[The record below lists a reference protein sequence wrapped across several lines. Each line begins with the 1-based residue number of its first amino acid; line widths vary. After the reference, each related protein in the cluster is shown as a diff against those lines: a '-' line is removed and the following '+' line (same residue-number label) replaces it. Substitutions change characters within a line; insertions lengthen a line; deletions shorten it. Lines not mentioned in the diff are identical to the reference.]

1 MLVNP
6 HKSERCKKMLKAIRV
21 STLILLLACSAQA
34 GYIQNGSPEPPRPS
48 QPAIAVDNPTDA
60 TDEPTANGYMQNDAP
75 SGLVQI
81 ALDVLAALP
90 SLF

>member
-1 MLVNP
+1 M
-6 HKSERCKKMLKAIRV
+6 SKAIRASALV
-21 STLILLLACSAQA
+21 LLLACSAQA
-34 GYIQNGSPEPPRPS
+34 GIMQNEAPAPPPPS
-48 QPAIAVDNPTDA
+48 QPASTAQGPTDA
-60 TDEPTANGYMQNDAP
+60 TDEPTANGYIQNDAP

>member
-1 MLVNP
+1 
-6 HKSERCKKMLKAIRV
+6 MLKAIRV

-34 GYIQNGSPEPPRPS
+34 GYMQNGLPEPPPPP
-48 QPAIAVDNPTDA
+48 QPASAAREPMNA
-60 TDEPTANGYMQNDAP
+60 TQEPTTNGIMQNDAP
-75 SGLVQI
+75 SGLTQI